1 MLRVRDNSTVSFGD
15 CIVTESVGGVQ
26 QPAQTLTYSVTS
38 DDLMTDVVTPNY
50 KAKQRRGEVVIS
62 SMSKIKWQR
71 IMHQGSRI
79 LTTPTIVHS
88 VSGVC
93 WLVHEDYIRRWRPD
107 TCPAILD
114 EIERQAALVI
124 TDAYAK
130 VGSPD
135 VAVLTELAELRETL
149 SFLYSP
155 VKGMV
160 NLTRK
165 LRDYSVLTKRLE
177 LKHSAR
183 VEKWNKLPPRIQAKR
198 KAPEPLKLPKLRL
211 GKFEATDISSAWL
224 AYRYAIMPLLYTF
237 QDIQALL
244 KKRAEGPKTRATARA
259 TGSGT
264 VDLNSELS
272 RGDKRHHELT
282 WTEVI
287 SRTGTATV
295 TTRAGV
301 LYVPDFSLSAQLGVQ
316 WNRVPAALY
325 EGIPLSFVADWAY
338 NGSALYDALTA
349 ELRAQKI
356 LGAWVSTTTEFSVS
370 WNLEVTPV
378 SGGSASGWG
387 TVLTTTG
394 KWVTRRTASLSD
406 VQLKF
411 RLEMNGKRVADGLA
425 LIHTMLATAIKR
437 RK

>member
-1 MLRVRDNSTVSFGD
+1 MRNG
-15 CIVTESVGGVQ
+15 
-26 QPAQTLTYSVTS
+26 TS
-38 DDLMTDVVTPNY
+38 
-50 KAKQRRGEVVIS
+50 S
-62 SMSKIKWQR
+62 
-71 IMHQGSRI
+71 
-79 LTTPTIVHS
+79 LTTPTNVYS
-88 VSGVC
+88 ESGVC
-93 WLVHEDYIRRWRPD
+93 PFVSWDSIRGWGPGAE
-107 TCPAILD
+107 PAILE

-124 TDAYAK
+124 TDAYAA

-135 VAVLTELAELRETL
+135 VAVLTELVEIRETL
-149 SFLYSP
+149 GFLYSP
-155 VKGMV
+155 VRGMV

-165 LRDYSVLTKRLE
+165 LRDYSVLTKQLE
-177 LKHSAR
+177 LKHLAR

-237 QDIQALL
+237 QDIEALL

-259 TGSGT
+259 TGSNT
-264 VDLNSELS
+264 VDLTSELS
-272 RGDKRHHELT
+272 RGDKSYAGLT

-287 SRTGTATV
+287 SRSGTATV

-301 LYVPDFSLSAQLGVQ
+301 LYAPDFSLSSQLGVQ

-338 NGSALYDALTA
+338 NGSAFYDALTA

-356 LGAWVSTTTEFSVS
+356 LGAWVSTTTEVDVS
-370 WNLEVTPV
+370 WNLELTPV
-378 SGGSASGWG
+378 SGGSAAGIG
-387 TVLTTTG
+387 TFLTTTG
-394 KWVTRRTASLSD
+394 KWVTRRKASLSD
-406 VQLKF
+406 VRLKF
-411 RLEMNGKRVADGLA
+411 RLELNSKRVADGLA

>member
-1 MLRVRDNSTVSFGD
+1 MLRVRDNSTVSTGSFSVSGHID
-15 CIVTESVGGVQ
+15 GVPRPPKVVTF
-26 QPAQTLTYSVTS
+26 SVTS
-38 DDLMTDVVTPNY
+38 DDRMTDIVTPNY
-50 KAKQRRGEVVIS
+50 KARQRRGEVVIS
-62 SMSKIKWQR
+62 PMSKIKSQR
-71 IMHQGSRI
+71 TMHNGAYV
-79 LTTPTIVHS
+79 LTSPRS
-88 VSGVC
+88 VYSESGVC
-93 WLVHEDYIRRWRPD
+93 YLVDRGDIRGWKPD
-107 TCPAILD
+107 TDPAILD
-114 EIERQAALVI
+114 EIGRQAALVI

-135 VAVLTELAELRETL
+135 VAVLTELVELRETL

-237 QDIQALL
+237 QDVQALL

-259 TGSGT
+259 TGSNT
-264 VDLNSELS
+264 VDLTSDVS
-272 RGDKRHHELT
+272 RVDKSYMGQT
-282 WTEVI
+282 WTEKI
-287 SRTGTATV
+287 SRTGSATV

-370 WNLEVTPV
+370 WNVELTPV
-378 SGGSASGWG
+378 SGGSVSVLAMPLPRLASG
-387 TVLTTTG
+387 
-394 KWVTRRTASLSD
+394 
-406 VQLKF
+406 
-411 RLEMNGKRVADGLA
+411 
-425 LIHTMLATAIKR
+425 
-437 RK
+437 